1 MAQKKTLGK
10 ISLNQE
16 ALLLLS
22 EMKNLMRVKD
32 YSPKICENYLCE
44 MPSLAKLS
52 PPRPVIK
59 IPVEQRILEKY
70 GTDITK
76 CPCCEEEILLP
87 NNLIFGL

>member
-16 ALLLLS
+16 TLLLLS

-44 MPSLAKLS
+44 MRLLAKLN

-59 IPVEQRILEKY
+59 IPVEQRILER
-70 GTDITK
+70 
-76 CPCCEEEILLP
+76 
-87 NNLIFGL
+87 